1 MVRKRSKPRPARH
14 LRTPQAAEW
23 LGISPRT
30 LERYRVIGGGPVFHK
45 LGNRVTYTV
54 ADLKEWVENGI
65 SKSIFSKNYILMR
78 AGVTRR
84 GRGQS

>member
-1 MVRKRSKPRPARH
+1 MVTKRLRTKPARH

-54 ADLKEWVENGI
+54 ADLREWVENGI
-65 SKSIFSKNYILMR
+65 SKSIFSQNYILMR
-78 AGVTRR
+78 AGVARR
-84 GRGQS
+84 GKGRS

>member
-1 MVRKRSKPRPARH
+1 MVRKRPQPRPARH

-30 LERYRVIGGGPVFHK
+30 LERYRTIGGGPVFYK
-45 LGNRVTYTV
+45 LGNRVTYTIG
-54 ADLKEWVENGI
+54 DLKTWAENGI

-78 AGVTRR
+78 AGVARRAR
-84 GRGQS
+84 GRS

>member
-1 MVRKRSKPRPARH
+1 MVKKRPRPKPARH

-30 LERYRVIGGGPVFHK
+30 LERYRTLGCGPVFHK
-45 LGNRVTYTV
+45 LGNRVTYTL
-54 ADLKEWVENGI
+54 ADLKDWVENGI

-78 AGVTRR
+78 SGVTRR
-84 GRGQS
+84 GRRPS